1 MVTVVNINSSV
12 DKDKRIKEIY
22 ENVDTGYGSVKDTFD
37 QAKKQDSSIK
47 YIDVKKYLDKQTHR
61 QVQFKPK
68 GQNSYISPEPLF
80 EIEMDIID
88 MTTSAEENDGFRYAL
103 VAIDNFTKFAWAV
116 PMKSKTSPDLV
127 KATEV
132 IFEKIGTP
140 KQIYSDQEGGMTTPE
155 YIRMLNKY
163 KVRHITSVTGAHG
176 VERFNR
182 TLKENTFRRMR
193 AMGLEDFTWTTTL
206 KPVLNKYNN
215 TVHRTIGMS
224 PNDARKPNNKL
235 QVWHSLWSGA
245 KRNRTYP
252 ELKIG
257 DKVRYA
263 KTKDTKTKG
272 YKPKWSAEI
281 HEIKFINKTNEYV
294 LDNDRK
300 RLYSRHELLKV

>member
-1 MVTVVNINSSV
+1 
-12 DKDKRIKEIY
+12 
-22 ENVDTGYGSVKDTFD
+22 
-37 QAKKQDSSIK
+37 
-47 YIDVKKYLDKQTHR
+47 
-61 QVQFKPK
+61 
-68 GQNSYISPEPLF
+68 
-80 EIEMDIID
+80 
-88 MTTSAEENDGFRYAL
+88 MTTSAEENNGFRYAL

-116 PMKSKTSPDLV
+116 PMKFKKSPDLV
-127 KATEV
+127 KATEE
-132 IFEKIGTP
+132 IFEKNGTP
-140 KQIYSDQEGGMTTPE
+140 KQIYSDQEGGMSTPL
-155 YIRMLNKY
+155 YITMLNQY
-163 KVRHITSVTGAHG
+163 KVRHITSITGAHG

-193 AMGLEDFTWTTTL
+193 AMGLEDFTWTATL

-235 QVWHSLWSGA
+235 QVWHKLWSGA
-245 KRNRTYP
+245 KRSRTYP
-252 ELKIG
+252 ELKVG

-263 KTKDTKTKG
+263 FVKDTKTKG

-281 HEIKFINKTNEYV
+281 HEIKYINTTNQYI